1 MWCFTL
7 RFGGATFPRISR
19 WNWKTYCIYI
29 SRTITSDERNYS
41 QIKKES
47 SAIVYTIKKFH
58 QFLYGRY
65 FTVITD
71 HKPLLSI
78 LSEEKGNRT
87 LASSCIQRWGI
98 ISVPFNY
105 TLRYGLSLKN
115 ANVHCFSRFPNS
127 GEKEGSIL
135 DNNIY
140 LTELYNFPIKCVL

>member
-1 MWCFTL
+1 M
-7 RFGGATFPRISR
+7 
-19 WNWKTYCIYI
+19 
-29 SRTITSDERNYS
+29 
-41 QIKKES
+41 
-47 SAIVYTIKKFH
+47 YTIKKFH
-58 QFLYGRY
+58 QFLYGRH

-87 LASSCIQRWGI
+87 LASSRIQRWGI